1 MHSRG
6 IFSFVL
12 VLLFI
17 ALEFAMLGAQNE
29 IGKEIGKTQV
39 LLMQM
44 ERASY
49 VRNEIEMNSDFL
61 IGKVMENEL
70 KKKNYDPEAIKGRIC
85 YALFGYFGNV
95 QATYA
100 ENPSVEFYSAFA
112 TSSEYQE
119 LLLKIGE
126 SLQEFDLCA
135 NSKVLVVKIGKNYTA
150 EFAYT
155 GGIFKD
161 GIVFAEIAFGNYS
174 QTFAIPFDYTIKA
187 DDEK

>member
-1 MHSRG
+1 MRESG

-17 ALEFAMLGAQNE
+17 AVEFAMLGAQNE
-29 IGKEIGKTQV
+29 IAGESAKTQA

-49 VRNEIEMNSDFL
+49 LRNEIELNSDFL

-70 KKKNYDPEAIKGRIC
+70 RGGNYDPEAINEKIC
-85 YALFGYFGNV
+85 SALFGYFMDV
-95 QATYA
+95 ESAYA
-100 ENPSVEFYSAFA
+100 VHPSIKFYSAFA
-112 TSSEYQE
+112 SSSEYQE
-119 LLLKIGE
+119 LPSKMKVP
-126 SLQEFDLCA
+126 LQEFDICT
-135 NSKVLVVKIGKNYTA
+135 NSKVIVVKGLGNYSA

-161 GIVFAEIAFGNYS
+161 RAVFAEIVYGNYS
-174 QTFAIPFDYTIKA
+174 QVFVIPFDYTINA
-187 DDEK
+187 EA